1 MVMPIEHIDTQAH
14 ERAFLLAELES
25 LGLRPI
31 QLNEFNDNHE
41 LHDLI
46 DIIKKSLL
54 REHNRIV

>member
-1 MVMPIEHIDTQAH
+1 MIMSAEHIDTQAH
-14 ERAFLLAELES
+14 EHAFLLAELES
-25 LGLRPI
+25 LGLRAI

-46 DIIKKSLL
+46 NIIKKSLL